1 MKKKIL
7 YLFALVVA
15 MGTNVQAQSLKND
28 YKLPDNVPAEVQADD
43 FRIIREDFARFYE
56 DFYHEA
62 LKADKIKIR
71 DVEYWD
77 KIKIRDVEYCAV
89 KGGYALVFDVKFQDG
104 KIRFACL
111 RDGTFAIR
119 KGTEVFNMEFDGHSG
134 YSYFMPS
141 ASKLVYEITDNAF
154 IVSLSGE
161 GCLVLGN

>member
-1 MKKKIL
+1 MNTTLKFFIL
-7 YLFALVVA
+7 VFVCFSEYLPIKAEA
-15 MGTNVQAQSLKND
+15 RNKD
-28 YKLPDNVPAEVQADD
+28 YKLPDNVPAELQADN
-43 FRIIREDFARFYE
+43 FLLIRE

-62 LKADKIKIR
+62 LK
-71 DVEYWD
+71 VD

>member
-1 MKKKIL
+1 MKRLIFIIVCIL
-7 YLFALVVA
+7 GLSSFAW
-15 MGTNVQAQSLKND
+15 NEESYKN
-28 YKLPDNVPAEVQADD
+28 YRLPDNVPAEVQADN

-62 LKADKIKIR
+62 LKA
-71 DVEYWD
+71 D